1 MLPFKLPMKASTLR
15 PALILFGWIVLN
27 GYAQEAPMVVS
38 PSLPAGQIDPT
49 LPRKLPD
56 FLRSVKLPEAV
67 RLPTLSADEARVTKR
82 GPLTSTGVRRF
93 VSPSLTRRATITSA
107 GDSRTIQSV
116 AITSPGAKR
125 VRVHFRDF
133 DAGTG
138 EVWVFAPGDDFA
150 LPPFTGKGVFGDG
163 EFWSAGVDS
172 ETVVIAYVTGSGGS
186 SSGEPPFV
194 IDAIT
199 HQWSRPSASGEAQA
213 SPGPNLVAASCNL
226 DVSCSPTYVGFATA
240 VALFDFVK
248 DTGEVGFCSGSL
260 INTRSSSLKPYFLTA
275 HHCISSN
282 TEARSMVV
290 QFLDQTLTC
299 NGTPPNPASLPPFV
313 IGGTYLAGAAIAQGD
328 YAFVQLTSA
337 VAGVTF
343 LGWNASLLGV
353 GSSAVGIH
361 HPQGSFTRISFGTLG
376 VNQDASVGSE
386 TAPANLYY
394 RVNWS
399 LGLTE
404 EGSSGSPLINSAG
417 QILGTLTG
425 GVTTPAGTA
434 ACQIPQWSTYGRFSN
449 AYTAI
454 GSYLNDTQP
463 ASLTVNPSS
472 LAFQV
477 TNGLVTP
484 ASQTVSVTTQSTS
497 AISMTLQTSQP
508 WLHVSGGPT
517 VSASSPANLVVT
529 VDPSTLTTPGTF
541 SGTVTVS
548 STSAA
553 PVTVSVSATVTARP
567 SSVTVTVT
575 PNPIY
580 QQSTPSGIVWNFS
593 VRATESAGVNTQ
605 LTGFK
610 IGGTDLASRIT
621 TFFGTTTL
629 SGDGTVLG
637 AVQATNLS
645 VPLTQTVE
653 LDGIDGATGRAWQT
667 TAQATFLGTPQAVLQ
682 LTSTPNPV
690 RQDTS
695 AAANCQWSQELTL
708 RETSGVP
715 VTLTRF
721 VAGGFDLSSK
731 ISQYFATTALSANGS
746 LNTPLCWQT
755 VAAPTTLNFELDGT
769 DSHGNAVSAQA
780 SVSFLGPLAGVPSIT
795 VGGMVNGASFTQ
807 NVAPGSLMS
816 IFGTSLAT
824 QTVSASSVPLPTSL
838 AGVSVTFNG
847 VRAPLY
853 FVSPSQLNVQ
863 VPFEMVPGFANV
875 TVTVN
880 GQTDSQSVQVASVAP
895 GIFTDGRRVV
905 QFPSGNPGDILILY
919 ITGQGAVSPSVPTGN
934 GPAAGS
940 SVDQLPRPLQ
950 RVGLTI
956 GGVNAPILFAGVP
969 TGLVGVIQV
978 NFQVPQVSPGDQP
991 VVVTVGGQV
1000 STSATFTVLLP
1011 KR

>member
-1 MLPFKLPMKASTLR
+1 
-15 PALILFGWIVLN
+15 
-27 GYAQEAPMVVS
+27 MVVS
-38 PSLPAGQIDPT
+38 PQLPVGQVDPT
-49 LPRKLPD
+49 RPRKLPD
-56 FLRSVKLPEAV
+56 FLRSAKIPEPV

-93 VSPSLTRRATITSA
+93 VSPSLTRRATVTSSVD
-107 GDSRTIQSV
+107 GRTVQSV
-116 AITSPGAKR
+116 SITSPGAKQ

-138 EVWVFAPGDDFA
+138 EVWVFAPGGDFA

-163 EFWSAGVDS
+163 EFWSGSVDS
-172 ETVVIAYVTGSGGS
+172 ETVVIAYVPVSAGS
-186 SSGEPPFV
+186 SSRELPFV
-194 IDAIT
+194 IDAVA
-199 HQWSRPSASGEAQA
+199 HQWSRLSATSEAQA
-213 SPGPNLVAASCNL
+213 LAGPNLDAAASCNL
-226 DVSCSPTYVGFATA
+226 DVSCFPAWAGDATA
-240 VALFDFVK
+240 VAVFSVLK
-248 DTGEVGFCSGSL
+248 DNGESETCSGAL

-275 HHCISSN
+275 NHCISSN
-282 TEARSMVV
+282 AEARTLIVV
-290 QFLDQTLTC
+290 FLYQTLTC
-299 NGTPPNPASLPPFV
+299 NGTLPDPASMPV
-313 IGGTYLAGAAIAQGD
+313 VRGGTYLAGAGLSQGD

-337 VAGVTF
+337 PAGVAF
-343 LGWNASLLGV
+343 LGWNTLLDTNASV
-353 GSSAVGIH
+353 IGIH
-361 HPQGSFTRISFGTLG
+361 HPKSSYTRISSG
-376 VNQDASVGSE
+376 VRGADQDRPVGSE

-394 RVNWS
+394 QVNWV

-404 EGSSGSPLINSAG
+404 QGSSGSPLINSAH
-417 QILGTLTG
+417 QIVGTLT
-425 GVTTPAGTA
+425 AGPIVPVGLN
-434 ACQIPQWSTYGRFSN
+434 ACQVFPQWSAYGRFSN
-449 AYTAI
+449 AYAAI
-454 GSYLNDTQP
+454 SSYLNDTQP

-477 TNGLVTP
+477 TNGVASS
-484 ASQTVSVTTQSTS
+484 ASQAVSVTTQSSS
-497 AISMTLQTSQP
+497 AISITLQSNQP

-517 VSASSPANLVVT
+517 VSASSPANLVVA

-541 SGTVTVS
+541 FGTVTVG
-548 STSAA
+548 STSTA

-667 TAQATFLGTPQAVLQ
+667 TAQATFLGTSQAVLQ

-795 VGGMVNGASFTQ
+795 LGGMVNGASFTQ

-816 IFGTSLAT
+816 IFGTNLAP
-824 QTVSASSVPLPTSL
+824 QTVSASNVPLPTSL
-838 AGVSVTFNG
+838 AGVAVTFNG

-853 FVSPSQLNVQ
+853 FVSPAQLNVQ
-863 VPFEMVPGFANV
+863 VPFEMVPGSANV

-880 GQTDSQSVQVASVAP
+880 GQSDSQPVQIANVAP
-895 GIFTDGRRVV
+895 GIFTDGRHVV
-905 QFPSGNPGDILILY
+905 PFPSGNPGDILILY
-919 ITGQGAVSPSVPTGN
+919 ITGQGAVSPSVPTGA

-956 GGVNAPILFAGVP
+956 GGVSAPILFAGVP
-969 TGLVGVIQV
+969 SGLVGVIQV
-978 NFQVPQVSPGDQP
+978 NFQVPQVLPGDQP
-991 VVVTVGGQV
+991 VVVTVGGQA
-1000 STSATFTVLLP
+1000 SPSATFTVLLP
-1011 KR
+1011 KPKR